1 MSRPTKLTKEMINEV
16 CKVIE
21 NGGSNADACAICCIN
36 PSTFYLWTSKAEND
50 RMCGK
55 NSIYVEFSNELKK
68 AESKYKIVHLNVIN
82 KAALKGDTWQ
92 ASAWLL
98 ERKFP
103 KEFARTDRIAVAKE
117 EDNGMMKDI
126 LSAVQ
131 NMGINNKNTDNDS
144 NQ

>member
-1 MSRPTKLTKEMINEV
+1 MPRPTKLNNEIIEDI
-16 CKVIE
+16 CKVIS
-21 NGGSNADACAICCIN
+21 NGGTNTDACNVCCIN
-36 PSTFYLWTSKAEND
+36 PSTFYLWVSKAEED
-50 RMCGK
+50 KMCGK
-55 NSIYVEFSNELKK
+55 KSIYVEFSNELKK
-68 AESKYKIVHLNVIN
+68 AESKYKLAHLGVIN
-82 KAALKGDTWQ
+82 KAALKAETWQ

-103 KEFARTDRIAVAKE
+103 KEFAKTDRIAVAKE

-131 NMGINNKNTDNDS
+131 NMGISNNKDDDT